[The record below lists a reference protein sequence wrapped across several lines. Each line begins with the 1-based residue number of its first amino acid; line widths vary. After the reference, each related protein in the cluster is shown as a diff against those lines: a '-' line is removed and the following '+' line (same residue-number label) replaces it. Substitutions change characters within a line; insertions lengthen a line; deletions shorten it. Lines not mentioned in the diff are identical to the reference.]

1 MDNDYF
7 FYYDMINIYSAAMIL
22 ASEVWSAIL
31 SILYLFIYLLL
42 CVVMWIVDEQ
52 WIMDELCNG

>member
-31 SILYLFIYLLL
+31 SILYLFIYLFIYLF
-42 CVVMWIVDEQ
+42 VVVCCHVD
-52 WIMDELCNG
+52 CG